1 MSKKSELIQLFK
13 EFKDRYSTIQARIA
27 EVQKSDAYTDIGR
40 EQTIGKILEEFQPTV
55 QLYHDKAIAII
66 DNGLAALQAKWKANS
81 AGRLSDAGYQIG
93 LGNVIKMIE
102 AGAIHDR
109 DDMQNIIETYKDDYN
124 AMATIK
130 NILPKSE
137 QAMDFVGLIPA
148 DNREKNKQLL
158 GQVRDN
164 VDQYINAYRIENA
177 TKSSDAFQG
186 ASSIVFAVD
195 GMIEFANTR
204 LTDDLTL
211 IQ

>member
-13 EFKDRYSTIQARIA
+13 EFKDRYSTIQTRIA

-55 QLYHDKAIAII
+55 QLYHDKAIAAI
-66 DNGLAALQAKWKANS
+66 DNGLAALQSKWKANS

-102 AGAIHDR
+102 TGAIHDR

-137 QAMDFVGLIPA
+137 QAADFVGLIPV
-148 DNREKNKQLL
+148 DNREYNKKLL
-158 GQVRDN
+158 GELRNNIDLHMNPGMAQMGLN
-164 VDQYINAYRIENA
+164 
-177 TKSSDAFQG
+177 TGHPLMG
-186 ASSIVFAVD
+186 ASSTAISMDSMA
-195 GMIEFANTR
+195 EFVNSR
-204 LTDDLTL
+204 LSDDLSL